1 MPGMGPAG
9 GAGGGGGGGGVAGA
23 DFGTSEVQQS
33 SRHSGAHPCGQEA
46 GQRPPDAAWAA
57 AAAFPVSAER
67 GIDISGRGAGGS
79 PGFSEVYCE
88 GGKGMTTVPGGSLVW
103 S

>member
-9 GAGGGGGGGGVAGA
+9 GAGGDGGGGGDAGD

-33 SRHSGAHPCGQEA
+33 SRHSGAQPCGQEA

-67 GIDISGRGAGGS
+67 GIDISGIGAGGS
-79 PGFSEVYCE
+79 PGFAVYCE
-88 GGKGMTTVPGGSLVW
+88 EGRGMTTVPGGSLLW